1 MLSKFDFMRNWSVS
15 ILSLRSGRSVGDR
28 LRVTQP
34 ITWTVHA
41 IIMLRSITFG
51 RSDVWL
57 LCWAMSPANSGIHA
71 CRKIYDAPVTHMHTN
86 MAIKNL
92 YTLNRASIFSWQDLQ
107 NKTTLAYICTIF
119 KKIIFF
125 NTKLLVSNTG
135 HK

>member
-1 MLSKFDFMRNWSVS
+1 MLSKFDFMRNWDPFP
-15 ILSLRSGRSVGDR
+15 SLASRQGDR
-28 LRVTQP
+28 LGIDYASLQAMVTQP

-71 CRKIYDAPVTHMHTN
+71 CRKIYDAPITHMHTN

-119 KKIIFF
+119 FKIIFF
-125 NTKLLVSNTG
+125 NTK
-135 HK
+135 